1 MNINVIQL
9 RDSMQNIASRNMDEK
24 KGWMIQPFCI
34 FAMSYELKAIFMLS
48 SSYTME
54 TCSLRKQRCP

>member
-1 MNINVIQL
+1 M